1 MPPPQSQAH
10 LSGLAPASVP
20 EGATVKR
27 SLGFPCSM
35 VIRATHAPNFD
46 ISIEG
51 FTKLVMKKRQL
62 SLIIFKAHNELFDI
76 VFFQQDCQISISIH
90 QCVGTETS
98 QGPSQGNSSFFTFEI
113 ITPQGPQIK
122 PNDWP
127 QPVESSHFA
136 TFFDL
141 GNIRWVDRKV
151 TIRGTC
157 MDVRSNCSK
166 NVRRWLRQN
175 ISGSGPNIEHGSSRR
190 IRDGRSAS
198 PRNRRKLR
206 ERSRSPPIRP
216 AREKESRRT
225 ECQDGRAG
233 HLHDFPSRERDRELV
248 DRMLGLNIHVPEE
261 DEEWETVSATDE
273 VEHLAWSCEQNL
285 SIS

>member
-1 MPPPQSQAH
+1 
-10 LSGLAPASVP
+10 
-20 EGATVKR
+20 
-27 SLGFPCSM
+27 
-35 VIRATHAPNFD
+35 
-46 ISIEG
+46 
-51 FTKLVMKKRQL
+51 MKKRQL
-62 SLIIFKAHNELFDI
+62 SILIFKAHNELFDI

-151 TIRGTC
+151 TIKGTC
-157 MDVRSNCSK
+157 MD
-166 NVRRWLRQN
+166 N

-206 ERSRSPPIRP
+206 ERSRSPPTRP

-233 HLHDFPSRERDRELV
+233 YLHDFPSRERDRELV
-248 DRMLGLNIHVPEE
+248 DRMLGLNIDVPEE
-261 DEEWETVSATDE
+261 DEEWETVSAPDE